1 MNTLTCLGS
10 GQEVTG
16 SKYLLKGT
24 STTLLIDCG
33 IYQGQEAFEENSKAL
48 SFLGKGSFDGVILTH
63 AHLDHIGFLPYLV
76 RKGFE
81 GKIFCTPATK
91 DLARILWLDNTKI
104 MSKDLPWYYSEQDVK
119 KALAH
124 MSLHEYEKCF
134 SWNEFKITFYPAG
147 HILGASSPLIEWE
160 EIKIQFSGDLGRDD
174 DILILP
180 PSLAQAKTVVMEST
194 YGDRIHPESLPLKEF
209 SEIFLEAKAAGGTVI
224 IPAFSNARSQNMM
237 RFLEMVFEYSPKSKL
252 PVFVDSPMTL
262 KVTELYE
269 RYSKQIKTSASW
281 VKKLKNHFQ
290 FVEFASQRKKL
301 ASDSEAKIILTASG
315 MLSGGFVMEHLKNH
329 IERENTQVLIVGF
342 QSPGTIGA
350 ELLNKSLQIEISEQL
365 YSVNAKIHNFTHFSS
380 HRDCSGLKNWLEN
393 QSPAKVFL
401 THGEPAAQAA
411 LKEYL
416 ETHTKHQVEL
426 LILHKTYPLK

>member
-1 MNTLTCLGS
+1 MNTLKCLGS

-16 SKYLLKGT
+16 SKYLISGT
-24 STTLLIDCG
+24 NTNLLIDCG
-33 IYQGQEAFEENSKAL
+33 IYQGQDAFKENSKAL
-48 SFLGKGSFDGVILTH
+48 SSLGKGSFDGVVLTH

-104 MSKDLPWYYSEQDVK
+104 MSPELAWYYSEQDVK
-119 KALAH
+119 KTLAH

-134 SWNEFKITFYPAG
+134 SWNEFKITLYPAG
-147 HILGASSPLIEWE
+147 HILGAASPLIEWE
-160 EIKIQFSGDLGRDD
+160 DVKIQFSGDLGRDD

-180 PSLAQAKTVVMEST
+180 PSHAQAKIVVMEST
-194 YGDRIHPESLPLKEF
+194 YGDRIHPEALPLKEF
-209 SEIFLEAKAAGGTVI
+209 SDIFLEAKNSGGTVI

-237 RFLEMVFEYSPKSKL
+237 RFLEMVFEHFPQAKL
-252 PVFVDSPMTL
+252 PVFVDSPMTM

-301 ASDSEAKIILTASG
+301 ASDSQAKIILTASG
-315 MLSGGFVMEHLKNH
+315 MLTGGFVMEHLKNH
-329 IERENTQVLIVGF
+329 IENESTRILIVGF

-350 ELLNKSLQIEISEQL
+350 ELLKNSLQIEISEQL

-380 HRDCSGLKNWLEN
+380 HRDCLGLKNWLED

-401 THGEPAAQAA
+401 THGEPAAQIA

-416 ETHTKHQVEL
+416 DAHTKHQVEPI
-426 LILHKTYPLK
+426 ILDRTYPLK